1 MGGISIWQLLIVVV
15 IVVLLFGTKKLSS
28 LGSDLGASIKGFKKA
43 MSDDEKAE
51 NGTPDAD
58 FAAKSIADK
67 QDDAK
72 KTRQNATT
80 KSRCNSCSISVLV
93 NYCWCL

>member
-43 MSDDEKAE
+43 MSDEEKPEKSSA
-51 NGTPDAD
+51 PDAD
-58 FAAKSIADK
+58 FAAKTLADK
-67 QDDAK
+67 PDDAK
-72 KTRQNATT
+72 KAET
-80 KSRCNSCSISVLV
+80 KRHDKEQV
-93 NYCWCL
+93 